1 MDLSDIFR
9 SDKIHAAFSLK
20 TLFNSG
26 NERKLLS
33 SLINLDPKKI
43 VTPEQIHSSEVKI
56 VDTPGKISSTDAIIS
71 SSKSLVLSI
80 QVADCIPLYLA
91 DPYNNVIGLVH
102 AGWRGIEKG
111 IVENS
116 INKMIKTL
124 FLCHGNLECGLKSR
138 NFVSKKSA
146 DRNFSKMRPL

>member
-71 SSKSLVLSI
+71 SSKSLVLSK
-80 QVADCIPLYLA
+80 VL
-91 DPYNNVIGLVH
+91 
-102 AGWRGIEKG
+102 
-111 IVENS
+111 S
-116 INKMIKTL
+116 ICLNPII
-124 FLCHGNLECGLKSR
+124 
-138 NFVSKKSA
+138 
-146 DRNFSKMRPL
+146 